1 MTTALAAAAHQR
13 THDTRHRAVEALRH
27 LDTDGQT
34 ITFNSVAH
42 QAGVSRS
49 WLYRQPD
56 LRAKINRLRTPAH
69 APTAPV
75 PSAQRASTDSL
86 RQRLDTTLADPTTQ
100 DREPATPRTTRPA
113 LRPATRQRTRMNTS
127 AACPRHA
134 DPAAEGSETD
144 RSR

>member
-27 LDTDGQT
+27 LDADGQT

-56 LRAKINRLRTPAH
+56 LRAQINRLRTPAH
-69 APTAPV
+69 AATPPV

-86 RQRLDTTLADPTTQ
+86 RQRLDTTLAEIQ
-100 DREPATPRTTRPA
+100 RLKIENQQLREQLARRYGQ
-113 LRPATRQRTRMNTS
+113 QRANG
-127 AACPRHA
+127 P
-134 DPAAEGSETD
+134 E
-144 RSR
+144 